1 MPPNIFIIII
11 LIIILFYCVG
21 MPYLNACY
29 NKSINKLEGLESIN
43 NKEFESNKI
52 DLNKCSND
60 CCNFTQWPIPHIK
73 KIHNSFLPT
82 NYSCNFGNGSG
93 CLCVT
98 KKNMDY
104 LTHRGYNN

>member
-1 MPPNIFIIII
+1 MNTKTSKYDDFQ
-11 LIIILFYCVG
+11 Y
-21 MPYLNACY
+21 
-29 NKSINKLEGLESIN
+29 IN
-43 NKEFESNKI
+43 NSFQNYIKRRTTHPLHFLNFCSTKEEQEFLMELSEI
-52 DLNKCSND
+52 
-60 CCNFTQWPIPHIK
+60 IK